1 MVYIQ
6 LIKDVQKFSGTYKT
20 GHILKYLGEDEYD
33 YITEIRTIRKH
44 EAILIVI
51 HSDSFLRK

>member
-6 LIKDVQKFSGTYKT
+6 LIKDVEKFSGSYKA

-33 YITEIRTIRKH
+33 YITEIRSIRKH